1 MLLYIQQRPHLEI
14 LSIAEANICIFW
26 QLIASFVAVADF
38 AAAALAVSD
47 GVAVAVAVAVG
58 SPGASCLR
66 DLVKISF
73 GPVSSFCIFY
83 H

>member
-1 MLLYIQQRPHLEI
+1 MATEG
-14 LSIAEANICIFW
+14 NFW
-26 QLIASFVAVADF
+26 QLIAAFVAVADF
-38 AAAALAVSD
+38 AAAALAVSVAVAVAID
-47 GVAVAVAVAVG
+47 VAVAVAVAVAVG
-58 SPGASCLR
+58 SPGSSCLR